1 MKKLDKLF
9 EYSYFEKVE
18 DGLYAVSLE
27 ESEPKE
33 PKSAKGMLKVLGLS
47 ELYKP
52 LYDLEK
58 EDKLEMVVDDRSLIV
73 KCK

>member
-52 LYDLEK
+52 LYDLE
-58 EDKLEMVVDDRSLIV
+58 
-73 KCK
+73 